1 MPNTREKEVKHC
13 QGELFLCAVC
23 EFSRFGENS
32 TRIPS
37 EKKKEVKKQK
47 KECKTCHFTGKSNV
61 LCTRCLKYVC
71 SNCSGLTTDM
81 SEMLTNSNL
90 SVHWFCTQC
99 KDPALK
105 AVRTDIEIE
114 EKCKAYCLKFKE
126 EMQREISDEVNK
138 VRKEV
143 NKLNNKIEDMQK
155 NKKEDDSRSIP
166 SMTTSESFK
175 ELEDRAKRKTN
186 LIVMNIPES
195 DSEDIQEKK
204 DHDLAEIK
212 KVFNVMDC
220 KDIAAE
226 IKQVTRLGKQQT
238 SGENKYPRLLKVV
251 LTNEENQ
258 KEVIR
263 KSKCLK
269 SKEGYERVYINR
281 DLTPL
286 ELREQKVLREELKK
300 KRNEAGRDERWIIR
314 NGAVVK
320 ERN

>member
-1 MPNTREKEVKHC
+1 
-13 QGELFLCAVC
+13 
-23 EFSRFGENS
+23 
-32 TRIPS
+32 
-37 EKKKEVKKQK
+37 
-47 KECKTCHFTGKSNV
+47 
-61 LCTRCLKYVC
+61 
-71 SNCSGLTTDM
+71 
-81 SEMLTNSNL
+81 
-90 SVHWFCTQC
+90 
-99 KDPALK
+99 
-105 AVRTDIEIE
+105 
-114 EKCKAYCLKFKE
+114 
-126 EMQREISDEVNK
+126 
-138 VRKEV
+138 
-143 NKLNNKIEDMQK
+143 
-155 NKKEDDSRSIP
+155 
-166 SMTTSESFK
+166 MTTSESFK